1 MKYKGI
7 FVANLMGAILL
18 LLAAAMEYDAI
29 QTACACQDV
38 TCMGADYIP
47 PISNIFG
54 AILVYATWLAHCL
67 IVDWKQKSFIK
78 YWVMIYP
85 IIITFI
91 LPI

>member
-1 MKYKGI
+1 
-7 FVANLMGAILL
+7 
-18 LLAAAMEYDAI
+18 
-29 QTACACQDV
+29 
-38 TCMGADYIP
+38 MGADYIP